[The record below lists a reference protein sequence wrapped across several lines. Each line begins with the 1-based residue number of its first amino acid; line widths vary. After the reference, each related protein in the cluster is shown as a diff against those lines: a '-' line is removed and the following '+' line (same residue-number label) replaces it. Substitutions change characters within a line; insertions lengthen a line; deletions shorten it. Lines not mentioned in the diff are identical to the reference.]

1 MGIEDFL
8 VYYPQST
15 NSNIDDILYRKK
27 EFYDNKLLEVDDP
40 EKSEENNR
48 EILKYQ
54 EANARYSSILTNY
67 DKRLIYHRMGLGKT
81 TTAIE
86 TIELLYEQCE
96 YLNMKPNRVLIL
108 LSNTNLIKKFKTEI
122 FKRHPELY
130 PIDDETSETKK
141 NKMLGKKYVFD
152 TYISFA
158 QRKLKDHFN
167 ETVEMFS
174 NTMIVCDEIHE
185 LTGMRANTNDQQI
198 ENVYKL
204 IHLFLHRV
212 KSSKILIM
220 SGTPMRDSVKEIS
233 SVMNLLLDLDK
244 QLPESNFEQHFFNE
258 NDVLKI
264 EKHDELK
271 QLFKNKVSFLISPT
285 NVPFNFMLNDIQ
297 PEYKF
302 NFLKLYYDQMS
313 EFQTKQY
320 LKLKSEEDNVGF
332 RKNEQYASSFIFPDG
347 SSGQIGF
354 KRYVLERKTKTKKLL
369 KSGKRA
375 TVNTTEF
382 TLSDE
387 LKSIL
392 RPTNDMSI
400 SDRLKILKKYSCKFA
415 SAIKEILH
423 PDKLDEVCV
432 WFSEFVHET
441 GTILF
446 ATILKDI
453 FDFIPANGK
462 VYKRD
467 ASKRQFTY
475 SLITSQS
482 GNITRE
488 LAWNNSIEN
497 IHAEVVKVIIGSK
510 VMSTGYDIMN
520 AKQMHIDTSHWNY
533 SQTDQ
538 TISRVLRFNGNNK
551 LIDAGIDPTVNIYLH
566 TSVLK
571 NKSEPTIDIDMYKIS
586 EEKDYK
592 IKQIERIIKEV
603 SIDCALNYNV
613 NKIKNAKNNSREC
626 EYQKCNYSC
635 DGISDLTISNDD
647 IIKDTYR
654 LLYQNTSINAYS
666 DVFAEELLSKQI
678 LDVHSINENEYI
690 NTKVMYSMKNDTKI
704 MTSRLGFGCF
714 AQTDGNTN
722 IFLSNDTKL
731 TNDISSWYTTFPM
744 LSYQKSITDVLKS
757 STIVNDFI
765 SEKLQSIQ
773 NCESIDDVSSILNNL
788 PSWIIESLLKSLYY
802 NTMQKLIKLDKRWNR
817 SNILNVNSNES
828 VKKLLFATEQY
839 VTVYPRLLLLDINN
853 VVWKLKYEL
862 DTTSPL
868 EWILQTGTQTDS
880 IIIDIENKYKQRAVD
895 NDVEFIG
902 KIKGSDSS
910 TLKILQANVERS
922 TGRDCG
928 TVPTYYFIYFIVK
941 FGIKSPSYVDK
952 FKSDFIENFI
962 LRNKDIKEFDAKF
975 NSLSSNEWDKK
986 TKYNVVAWLNIDN
999 FKSELCN
1006 KIYETLRFEKLLI
1019 MT

>member
-8 VYYPQST
+8 VYYPQPT
-15 NSNIDDILYRKK
+15 NPKIDDILYKKK
-27 EFYDNKLLEVDDP
+27 EFHDNKLLSIDDP
-40 EKSEENNR
+40 DKHEENNR

-54 EANARYSSILTNY
+54 ESTARYSSILANY
-67 DKRLIYHRMGLGKT
+67 DKILIDHRMGLGKT

-108 LSNTNLIKKFKTEI
+108 LSNTNLIRKFKSEI

-130 PIDDETSETKK
+130 PINDETSETKK

-204 IHLFLHRV
+204 IHMFLHEV

-244 QLPESNFEQHFFNE
+244 QLPEVNFEQHFFDE
-258 NDVLKI
+258 NNILKS
-264 EKHDELK
+264 EKYNELK
-271 QLFKNKVSFLISPT
+271 HLFKNKVSFLISPT
-285 NVPFNFMLNDIQ
+285 NVPFNFVLNDV
-297 PEYKF
+297 EGNYKF
-302 NFLKLYYDQMS
+302 RFLKLYYDQMS
-313 EFQTKQY
+313 SFQTKYY
-320 LKLKSEEDNVGF
+320 LKLKSEEETVGF

-354 KRYVLERKTKTKKLL
+354 KRYVQERKYKMKKML
-369 KSGKRA
+369 KSGKRTTINA
-375 TVNTTEF
+375 TEF
-382 TLSDE
+382 TLSEE
-387 LKSIL
+387 LKNIL
-392 RPTNDMSI
+392 RPTKDTSI
-400 SDRLKILKKYSCKFA
+400 SDRINILKKYSCKFA
-415 SAIKEILH
+415 SAISQILH

-462 VYKRD
+462 VYKRTD
-467 ASKRQFTY
+467 KNRQFTY

-488 LAWNNSIEN
+488 LAWNNSVEN
-497 IHAEVVKVIIGSK
+497 VHAEVVKVVIGSK

-551 LIDAGIDPTVNIYLH
+551 LIAAGIDPTVNIFLH

-571 NKSEPTIDIDMYKIS
+571 NKQEHTIDIDMYKIS

-626 EYQKCNYSC
+626 EYQKCKYSC
-635 DGISDLTISNDD
+635 DGISNMTLSNDD

-678 LDVHSINENEYI
+678 LDVHNISENEYV
-690 NTKVMYSMKNDTKI
+690 NTKVMFSMKNNTKI

-722 IFLSNDTKL
+722 IFLSSDTNI
-731 TNDISSWYTTFPM
+731 TNNISSWYTTFPM
-744 LSYQKSITDVLKS
+744 LSHQKSITDVLKS
-757 STIVNDFI
+757 SNIVNDFI

-773 NCESIDDVSSILNNL
+773 HCESIDDVTSILNNL
-788 PSWIIESLLKSLYY
+788 PSWTVESLLKSLYF
-802 NTMQKLIKLDKRWNR
+802 NTILKLIKLNIRWSR
-817 SNILNVNSNES
+817 HNILNVDNSES
-828 VKKLLFATEQY
+828 IKKLLLATEQFI
-839 VTVYPRLLLLDINN
+839 TVYPGLLLLDINN
-853 VVWKLKYEL
+853 VVWKLKHNDEDKL
-862 DTTSPL
+862 NID
-868 EWILQTGTQTDS
+868 WILQTGTQTDS
-880 IIIDIENKYKQRAVD
+880 VIIDIENKYKQRAINSNAD
-895 NDVEFIG
+895 FIG
-902 KIKGSDSS
+902 KIKGTNTS
-910 TLKILQANVERS
+910 TLKILQANVDRS

-941 FGIKSPSYVDK
+941 YGIKVPYLVDK
-952 FKSDFIENFI
+952 FKSEFIENYI
-962 LRNKDIKEFDAKF
+962 SKNKDIKEFDSKF
-975 NSLSSNEWDKK
+975 ESLSSDDWDKK
-986 TKYNVVAWLNIDN
+986 TRYNVVGWLNIDN